1 MYNATARTYMS
12 DLKKYNNISGDAIYV
27 FIIMQGKP
35 ESYWIY

>member
-1 MYNATARTYMS
+1 MYNAAAYMS
-12 DLKKYNNISGDAIYV
+12 DLIKYNNIYGDAIYV